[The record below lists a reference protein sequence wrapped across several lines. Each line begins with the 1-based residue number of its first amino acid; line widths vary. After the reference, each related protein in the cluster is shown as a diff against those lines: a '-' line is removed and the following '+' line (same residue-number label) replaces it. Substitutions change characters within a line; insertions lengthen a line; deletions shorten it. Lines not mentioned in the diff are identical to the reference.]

1 MKLIDTLYPQLN
13 QTITALVE
21 SKAEEKRL
29 LEEECLAKVTAV
41 MIQYESA
48 GRKLRKLEAEKAL
61 TTSNYKEFEALKLKN
76 SDLEEKIRRQD
87 QYMKS
92 RLLKDK
98 SNLHSSALCAP
109 VPSEPSYRPPSARA
123 LTLTAGPHSTTT
135 TSTAPTAPQG
145 DVRAVKTMR

>member
-1 MKLIDTLYPQLN
+1 MN

-29 LEEECLAKVTAV
+29 LEEECTAKVTAA
-41 MIQYESA
+41 MNQLEAA

-61 TTSNYKEFEALKLKN
+61 SVSNCKEAEALKLKN

-87 QYMKS
+87 HYMKS

-98 SNLHSSALCAP
+98 TNLHSSSSALCAP

-123 LTLTAGPHSTTT
+123 LSLTAGP
-135 TSTAPTAPQG
+135 TAATAAAAPLG
-145 DVRAVKTMR
+145 DGRAVKTMR

>member
-1 MKLIDTLYPQLN
+1 MN

-29 LEEECLAKVTAV
+29 LEEECASRVATA
-41 MIQYESA
+41 MNQLESA

-61 TTSNYKEFEALKLKN
+61 TVSNCKESEALKLKN

-98 SNLHSSALCAP
+98 TNYHSSALCVP
-109 VPSEPSYRPPSARA
+109 VPSEPSCRPPTARA
-123 LTLTAGPHSTTT
+123 LTLTAVSTST
-135 TSTAPTAPQG
+135 TSTAAPTAPQG
-145 DVRAVKTMR
+145 DVRSMRTIR